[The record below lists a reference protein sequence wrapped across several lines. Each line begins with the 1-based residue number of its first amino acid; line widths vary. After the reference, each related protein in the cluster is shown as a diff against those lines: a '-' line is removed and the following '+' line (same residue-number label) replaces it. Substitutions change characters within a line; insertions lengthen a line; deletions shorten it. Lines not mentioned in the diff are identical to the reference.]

1 MNPRNYQDYLPEGTL
16 QYNVH
21 TIVPDIFYNYVLIF
35 VLFLL
40 FFFLYIFM
48 TGLINIF
55 KKNFTEKMAS
65 LFLSFIFHNH
75 GAPSTETTT
84 TSVHHLGAV
93 PRTDCIGMQ

>member
-48 TGLINIF
+48 TGLIIIIINIL
-55 KKNFTEKMAS
+55 KKFYREDGFSFS
-65 LFLSFIFHNH
+65 LFHLS
-75 GAPSTETTT
+75 
-84 TSVHHLGAV
+84 
-93 PRTDCIGMQ
+93 